1 MLFSYV
7 VYTLLVLV
15 VCSATF
21 YVWKNCNV
29 RYSVLLIPSFC
40 YAFLVG
46 MRYDVGADWF
56 SYHDYY
62 IYVLAGGDLDLEF
75 AYVFL
80 NKTVAF
86 FGLNYQAFFIVV
98 ALLEILLLYKF
109 LERRRRICFF
119 GVLLYFLIGPFFSS
133 LNLVRQSLAFFVF
146 LYALRYIESRDW
158 KRYAVMMILAFGFHT
173 SSLVLVPLYFVN
185 RIDDSFLNKR
195 ILLLGL
201 FALTVLFGST
211 LMERLGNLFFEMVDA
226 WQYQRY
232 ASGFLE
238 NSFSFGLGFIGIKL
252 IDLIMICYAAK
263 LNRVFKN
270 EGFTVIWWIYY
281 IGVLIFNMGM
291 ANQLTIRMS
300 YCMTS
305 LRFVLLSY
313 LCCYAFLIVKCK
325 TKLVTVVTVCILLFS
340 VMTFYGAIAQGH
352 NGCSPFQFAL

>member
-185 RIDDSFLNKR
+185 R
-195 ILLLGL
+195 
-201 FALTVLFGST
+201 
-211 LMERLGNLFFEMVDA
+211 
-226 WQYQRY
+226 QYQRY

-238 NSFSFGLGFIGIKL
+238 NSFSYGLGFIGIKL